1 MKFVVNDYFIE
12 NTYNFK
18 IANLFEAQTMPQHW
32 LEREFTR
39 TGLPKSALASYLGVD
54 NAAISRT
61 ISGERHLSP
70 EETDLTQA
78 FFSIVAQDTQEGM
91 TDAIRNLRSTKTREA
106 ASLMLS
112 KWLVERI
119 NPLHPELIA
128 LLEPVV
134 AQDST
139 LRTDQIVALCRV
151 LEIDVF
157 GLVQGY
163 DVRSRRWPEH
173 GGSEDVLALLR
184 SEAQRWVRPGRV
196 PYQFDRAVETAV
208 PRLSAAKTNFVTL
221 QPADPAG
228 DELNS
233 CIAYLIPDDFFAP
246 RFEQGQ
252 TIFLDANTEPRK
264 GDYVAAVVKDS
275 NSEDTKAVL
284 GKLLYVSRD
293 QIGIEYSRNN
303 RVEVARREVTD
314 LRRIAFCKM

>member
-1 MKFVVNDYFIE
+1 
-12 NTYNFK
+12 
-18 IANLFEAQTMPQHW
+18 MPQHW

-39 TGLPKSALASYLGVD
+39 SGLPKSALASYLGVD

-70 EETDLTQA
+70 EETDLAYA
-78 FFSIVAQDTQEGM
+78 FFSIVSESAPETL
-91 TDAIRNLRSTKTREA
+91 TDAIRNLRATKTRQA

-112 KWLVERI
+112 RWLLEKVD
-119 NPLHPELIA
+119 PLHSELVM

-151 LEIDVF
+151 LEIDVYS
-157 GLVQGY
+157 LVQGY
-163 DVRSRRWPEH
+163 GVRSRRWPEH
-173 GGSEDVLALLR
+173 GGPEDPLALLR
-184 SEAQRWVRPGRV
+184 SEAQHWVQRGRI
-196 PYQFDRAVETAV
+196 PYQFDRSVEPSV

-228 DELNS
+228 DELTS
-233 CIAYLIPDDFFAP
+233 CIAYLIPDDSFAP

-252 TIFLDANTEPRK
+252 TIFLDAHAEPRK

-284 GKLLYVSRD
+284 GRLLYVSRD
-293 QIGIEYSRNN
+293 QIGIESSRSN
-303 RVEVARREVTD
+303 RVEVSRREVTD